1 VLRRVLPWAVAAAVT
16 GLCCAPAEPVPEP
29 TERGKLCQIPFEL
42 CANRVLLPVRIGDSR
57 ELKLVLDTGMWFD
70 GVIVYNPDLAD
81 SIALENP
88 VEVRVPGA
96 GSGEPS
102 TGLMSESMS
111 FLIGS
116 LPCIGQRVVL
126 LDSRTMA
133 GMTCD
138 GVVGWSLFGH
148 YTVEL
153 DYDSMLV
160 RLYEPGAVPA
170 DTGWRLVRL
179 AFKDNPIPWVT
190 ATVNTRGDEAV
201 DVATY
206 IDFASGDAV
215 ELMTKPGAK
224 FELPTGLEKSYL
236 GTGLSGH
243 IFGHKGRVAWFELA
257 GFRFSDVAATFSSEE
272 VRSKQDGAD
281 AIIGNGLLCRFNAV
295 FDYSDTSQARLWIR
309 PNRHYDDPF

>member
-1 VLRRVLPWAVAAAVT
+1 VLNRLLPWAVAAAVT
-16 GLCCAPAEPVPEP
+16 GLCCAPAEPVAEP
-29 TERGKLCQIPFEL
+29 TERVRFCQIPFEL
-42 CANRVLLPVRIGDSR
+42 RANRVLLPVRIGDSR

-102 TGLMSESMS
+102 TGFMSETMS
-111 FLIGS
+111 FLIGN

-126 LDSRTMA
+126 LNSRTMA
-133 GMTCD
+133 GMSCD

-148 YTVEL
+148 YAVEL
-153 DYDSMLV
+153 DYDSMV
-160 RLYEPGAVPA
+160 IRLYEPGAVPA
-170 DTGWRLVRL
+170 DTGWQPVEL
-179 AFKDNPIPWVT
+179 AFKDNSIPWVT
-190 ATVNTRGDEAV
+190 ATLNTRGDDAV
-201 DVATY
+201 EVSTY

-215 ELMTKPGAK
+215 ELMVKPGAK
-224 FELPTGLEKSYL
+224 FELPDALEESYL

-243 IFGHKGRVAWFELA
+243 IFGYKGRVAWFELA
-257 GFRFSDVAATFSSEE
+257 GFRFTDVAATFAPEE
-272 VRSKQDGAD
+272 ARSKQDGAD

-295 FDYSDTSQARLWIR
+295 FDYSDTSRARLWLR
-309 PNRHYDDPF
+309 PNKLYGDPF